1 MWHMERTTARELHL
15 QTSRIL
21 DRVAKGEAFV
31 IERRG
36 TPVAE
41 LRPLQ
46 DLPRCAPFPPDLLAK
61 LARFPKVKTDSGR
74 FLEEDR

>member
-1 MWHMERTTARELHL
+1 MKRASVRELH
-15 QTSRIL
+15 QDTSRIL
-21 DRVAKGEAFV
+21 DRVAKGEVFL
-31 IERRG
+31 IEKRG

-41 LRPLQ
+41 LRPVQ
-46 DLPRCAPFPPDLLAK
+46 ELPKCTPFPPDLEAT

>member
-1 MWHMERTTARELHL
+1 MKRASVRELHL
-15 QTSRIL
+15 ETSRIL
-21 DRVAKGEAFV
+21 DRVAKGEVFV
-31 IERRG
+31 IEKRG

-41 LRPLQ
+41 LRPVQ
-46 DLPRCAPFPPDLLAK
+46 ELPQCAPFPTGRLAY